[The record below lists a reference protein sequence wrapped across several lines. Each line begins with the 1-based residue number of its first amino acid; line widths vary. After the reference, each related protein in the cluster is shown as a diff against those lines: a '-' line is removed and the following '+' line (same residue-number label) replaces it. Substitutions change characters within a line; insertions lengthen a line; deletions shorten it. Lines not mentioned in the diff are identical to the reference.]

1 MPNPTERPAVAAGF
15 YSLASFPRI
24 IGALDC
30 THIRISSPGAIC
42 DSNLKIR
49 YINAQWP
56 GSVHDTTIWNDSPLA
71 AEFEAGRFGSY
82 CLLGD
87 SGYPC
92 LRYLLTPYLNPSTPS
107 QEAYNRAHI
116 TTRNTME
123 RCFGVLERSFPC
135 LQIGMQLKTEKVLI
149 VIVACVVIH
158 NMSLELD
165 DYIIE
170 NNQITEAE
178 VEDNVQIQVPH
189 GQNFSIRNTISE
201 NYFQ

>member
-15 YSLASFPRI
+15 YNLASFPRI

-30 THIRISSPGAIC
+30 THIRISSPG
-42 DSNLKIR
+42 
-49 YINAQWP
+49 

-116 TTRNTME
+116 TTRNTVE

-135 LQIGMQLKTEKVLI
+135 LQIGMQLMTEKVLI